1 MRESRKKKSSEL
13 NEGIS
18 CEVNKRWYKG
28 RIRTRKIFFNPVK
41 LFGLAR
47 CHLFDIVLSR
57 FAIFGKVASVVVG
70 RASFSQAVC
79 SG

>member
-1 MRESRKKKSSEL
+1 MVQGKDSNTE
-13 NEGIS
+13 
-18 CEVNKRWYKG
+18 
-28 RIRTRKIFFNPVK
+28 IFFNPVK

-47 CHLFDIVLSR
+47 SLLFDIVLSR

>member
-1 MRESRKKKSSEL
+1 MVQGKDSNTE
-13 NEGIS
+13 
-18 CEVNKRWYKG
+18 
-28 RIRTRKIFFNPVK
+28 IFFNPVK

-47 CHLFDIVLSR
+47 SHLFDIVLSR